1 MCEIVR
7 RAEKVVLARVS
18 TPWRARSIATTLP
31 ELTLL
36 TVDGEPLT
44 VDGEPLIATDTA
56 TSTARAES
64 TDGTHVT
71 YRL

>member
-36 TVDGEPLT
+36 TVDGEPL
-44 VDGEPLIATDTA
+44 IATDTA
-56 TSTARAES
+56 TATATARAES

>member
-1 MCEIVR
+1 VCEIVR
-7 RAEKVVLARVS
+7 RAEKVVLALVS

-36 TVDGEPLT
+36 TVDGEPL
-44 VDGEPLIATDTA
+44 IATDTA
-56 TSTARAES
+56 TATATARAES
-64 TDGTHVT
+64 IDGTHVT

>member
-1 MCEIVR
+1 VCEIVR

-36 TVDGEPLT
+36 TVDGEPL
-44 VDGEPLIATDTA
+44 IATDTA

>member
-1 MCEIVR
+1 ML
-7 RAEKVVLARVS
+7 AVVS
-18 TPWRARSIATTLP
+18 MPWRVRSIATTLP

-36 TVDGEPLT
+36 TVDGEPL
-44 VDGEPLIATDTA
+44 IATDTA
-56 TSTARAES
+56 TARAES